1 MRINLDVAPFAQ
13 NLLPFAAYADSE
25 AFVDL
30 QTSGHKLTAR
40 HYKRSAV
47 AASVAAG
54 VFSNVTDLTWA
65 EQHPGGWWQYVQG
78 RKRAF
83 GSRWIPNPL
92 LTENKVLRALCA
104 PNQFAL
110 GTCDRF
116 QEMWT
121 NPRRLEPS
129 VSAIRID
136 LDADSIFESKDV
148 TGVKALIGYCHSA
161 AADMGLTAHV
171 LATGRRGLQVIC
183 PLPGLVF
190 TPHGLVLSDAF
201 KALLK
206 ARLPENLGVS
216 DFKDGVR
223 NIMRL
228 PLMLHAH
235 GALGLFLNEDGSYM
249 SIDDQVARGQACF
262 KPIVGPN
269 DHELPLLVDSLLT
282 GLGVSDHDFP
292 SDMVVS
298 ECTNQVVMALTGS
311 STNAVATPLTSPH
324 PILGARQ
331 TLPTG
336 RATNRKLDE
345 ICAEDVQPGDTFR
358 YLTSGH
364 GVWAH
369 VAVYGD
375 DAEDMLVKKMLA
387 IPGSPS
393 TVEQRLATVR
403 GLLSKFKTFQRNQEQ
418 QTVRRGSLPVIAH
431 GDDVLAARA
440 FVKNLGWRRDRSRN
454 AEMVRMA
461 ELHIRRF
468 ARPDDDLF
476 AGDCHRVAKVLFGDY
491 APNRRTVERIY
502 WSEEFMNSRS

>member
-1 MRINLDVAPFAQ
+1 MSITLDVAPFAQ
-13 NLLPFAAYADSE
+13 NLLPLAAYTDPH
-25 AFVDL
+25 AFVDM
-30 QTSGHKLTAR
+30 QTSGRKLDAR
-40 HYKRSAV
+40 HYKQCKV
-47 AASVAAG
+47 AASVAAE

-65 EQHPGGWWQYVQG
+65 EQHASGWWQYVQG

-83 GSRWIPNPL
+83 GSRWIPSPL

-116 QEMWT
+116 QEIWT
-121 NPRRLEPS
+121 NPRRLEPT

-148 TGVKALIGYCHSA
+148 AGLKALIGYCHSA
-161 AADMGLTAHV
+161 AADMGLIAHV
-171 LATGRRGLQVIC
+171 LATGRRGIQVIC
-183 PLPGLVF
+183 PVPGLVH

-201 KALLK
+201 KALLR
-206 ARLPENLGVS
+206 ARLPENLGVT

-235 GALGLFLNEDGSYM
+235 GALGLFLREDGSYA
-249 SIDDQVARGQACF
+249 SVDDQVALGKACF
-262 KPIVGPN
+262 KPIVGPSG
-269 DHELPLLVDSLLT
+269 HELPLLVDSLLT

-292 SDMVVS
+292 SDIVVS
-298 ECTNQVVMALTGS
+298 DCTNQVVKALAGKPVDEVNS
-311 STNAVATPLTSPH
+311 PVATPSFEQRDRTVASRDRSS
-324 PILGARQ
+324 G
-331 TLPTG
+331 
-336 RATNRKLDE
+336 RKLDE
-345 ICAEDVQPGDTFR
+345 ICAEDVRPGDTYR

-369 VAVYGD
+369 VAVYGH
-375 DAEDMLVKKMLA
+375 DAEEVLVKKMRD
-387 IPGSPS
+387 IPGSSS

-403 GLLSKFKTFQRNQEQ
+403 GLLNKCQTFQRNQAKQ
-418 QTVRRGSLPVIAH
+418 SARRGSLPVIAH
-431 GDDVLAARA
+431 EDDVLAARA
-440 FVKNLGWRRDRSRN
+440 FAETLGWRRDRSRN

-461 ELHIRRF
+461 ELHIRRY

-476 AGDCHRVAKVLFGDY
+476 AGDCHRVAKILFGDN

-502 WSEEFMNSRS
+502 WSEEFVDART

>member
-40 HYKRSAV
+40 HYKRCAV
-47 AASVAAG
+47 AASVAAE

-65 EQHPGGWWQYVQG
+65 EQHASGWWQYVQG

-83 GSRWIPNPL
+83 GSRWIANPL
-92 LTENKVLRALCA
+92 LPENKVLRALSA

-116 QEMWT
+116 QEIWT
-121 NPRRLEPS
+121 NPRRLEPT

-136 LDADSIFESKDV
+136 LDADSIFDSQDV
-148 TGVKALIGYCHSA
+148 VGLRVLIGCCHSA
-161 AADMGLTAHV
+161 AADMGLTAHI
-171 LATGRRGLQVIC
+171 LATGRRGIQVIC
-183 PLPGLVF
+183 PLPGLVH

-201 KALLK
+201 KVLLK
-206 ARLPENLGVS
+206 ARLPEGLGVS

-235 GALGLFLNEDGSYM
+235 GALGLFLNQDGSYA
-249 SIDDQVARGQACF
+249 SIDDQVARGKACF
-262 KPIVGPN
+262 KPVVGPSG
-269 DHELPLLVDSLLT
+269 HELPLLVDSLLT

-292 SDMVVS
+292 SNKVVS
-298 ECTNQVVMALTGS
+298 DCTGQVVRALAGS
-311 STNAVATPLTSPH
+311 RTNAVNTPVASPR
-324 PILGARQ
+324 PMPSARQ
-331 TLPTG
+331 VLPTG
-336 RATNRKLDE
+336 RTRGPKLID
-345 ICAEDVQPGDTFR
+345 ICAEDVQPGDTYR

-375 DAEDMLVKKMLA
+375 DAEEVLVKKMRA
-387 IPGSPS
+387 IPGSS
-393 TVEQRLATVR
+393 SVVEQRLATVR
-403 GLLSKFKTFQRNQEQ
+403 GLLNKCQTFQRNQAQ
-418 QTVRRGSLPVIAH
+418 QSARRGSLPVIAH
-431 GDDVLAARA
+431 EDDVLASRA
-440 FVKNLGWRRDRSRN
+440 FVETLGWRRDRSRN
-454 AEMVRMA
+454 AEMVRLA
-461 ELHIRRF
+461 ELHIRRY

-476 AGDCHRVAKVLFGDY
+476 AGDCHRVAKILFGDS

-502 WSEEFMNSRS
+502 WSEEFIGSRA